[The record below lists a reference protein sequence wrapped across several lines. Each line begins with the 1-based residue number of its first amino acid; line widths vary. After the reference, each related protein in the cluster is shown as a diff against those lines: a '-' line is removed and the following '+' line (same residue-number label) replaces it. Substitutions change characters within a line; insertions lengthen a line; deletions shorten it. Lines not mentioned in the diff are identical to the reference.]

1 MTRVKLTIRDE
12 KVLNGEFGPA
22 SQMAMRILTQLG
34 EVVGAVEMMNVE
46 QVHVDGC
53 IYESEAHLDFAEKL
67 AFLGGRVILPTT
79 LNATSLDLRH
89 PDAWGYSAHWKSKA
103 QRMANAY
110 LSMGCTPTW
119 TCAPYQTEYLP
130 KFGQQIAWAESNA
143 IVYANSVIGART
155 NRYGDFTDICAALT
169 GRVPKYGLHLPE
181 NRRGQV
187 LFVLRDIPDA
197 LYEDDA
203 FYPVLGHFIGEHT
216 GDKIPVILG
225 LPSKVSQDALK
236 ALGAGAA
243 SSGAVALFHAVGIT
257 PEARTLE
264 QAFGGNEYER
274 REITLRDL
282 NAARAEL
289 SSADGTQLDAVVLG
303 SPHFSLQECLRLAE
317 LMDGLRVRPE
327 VELIV
332 TTNRIVTEALRAR
345 GVLQTLTDAGVRVCE
360 DTCILLSPMLAP
372 EIRVI
377 MTNSAKYAYY
387 TPNLLERRVVFGSL
401 RDCVASAAQG
411 RVVRDENIW
420 NVETGKRLTS

>member
-1 MTRVKLTIRDE
+1 MQLTARD
-12 KVLNGEFGPA
+12 KQFLNGEFGPA
-22 SQMAMRILTQLG
+22 PKLAMRILSQLG
-34 EVVGAVEMMNVE
+34 EVLGAEEMMDVV

-53 IYESEAHLDFAEKL
+53 IYESEAHLDFAERL
-67 AFLGGRVILPTT
+67 ASLGGRVILPTT

-89 PDAWGYSAHWKSKA
+89 PDAWGYSAQWKSKA

-130 KFGQQIAWAESNA
+130 KFGEQIAWAESNA

-169 GRVPKYGLHLPE
+169 GRVPKYGLHLTE
-181 NRRGQV
+181 NRRGQI
-187 LFVLRDIPDA
+187 LFSLQDVPGA
-197 LYEDDA
+197 LFEDDA
-203 FYPVLGHFIGEHT
+203 FYPVLGHYIGKAT
-216 GDKIPVILG
+216 GDKIPVIDG
-225 LPSKVSQDALK
+225 LPQNVSPDALK

-243 SSGAVALFHAVGIT
+243 SSGAVAMFHAVGIT
-257 PEARTLE
+257 PEAPTLQ
-264 QAFGGNEYER
+264 QAFGGNAYER
-274 REITLRDL
+274 IEITLRDL

-289 SSADGTQLDAVVLG
+289 SSADGSQLDAVVLG

-317 LMDGLRVRPE
+317 IIDGQHVHSS

-332 TTNRIVTEALRAR
+332 TTNRVVTEALRVR
-345 GVLQTLTDAGVRVCE
+345 GVLPGLTEAGVRVCE
-360 DTCILLSPMLAP
+360 DTCILLSPMLGP

-401 RDCVASAAQG
+401 RDCVASAVQG
-411 RVVRDENIW
+411 RVVRDESVW
-420 NVETGKRLTS
+420 AFERSNVRTLND